1 MENNKEKTLNKN
13 TALLDVRI
21 NTQKI
26 REHQEEI
33 KLEIQFSK
41 QINKC
46 PICGSKTYYI
56 RILDRYY
63 CFNCKDYLP

>member
-1 MENNKEKTLNKN
+1 MEDEKEPGRRDRVLVEVSIDTRRLRDFEKRIKT
-13 TALLDVRI
+13 
-21 NTQKI
+21 
-26 REHQEEI
+26 EI
-33 KLEIQFSK
+33 YFNK

-46 PICGSKTYYI
+46 PICGSKAYYI